1 LLIIPWTCH
10 VEGVIKSYRRFK
22 MEDLEM
28 PVTLVISC
36 GCGFKTASLEEAE
49 KHSKEMGHILRIQG
63 AVTPP
68 R

>member
-1 LLIIPWTCH
+1 M
-10 VEGVIKSYRRFK
+10 G
-22 MEDLEM
+22 DLEM

-49 KHSKEMGHILRIQG
+49 KHAKEMGHILRIQG